1 MSGNAVVYP
10 HEQTKDLTTK
20 HEDRR
25 KLTYVVG
32 SSLAGNTIEQY
43 DFMIYGLAA
52 TLVFPHL
59 FFPNLSPFAG
69 TIVSFLT
76 IAITF
81 FSRPLGAIFFGH
93 FGDKIGRKKTLIIS
107 IVMMGLATFCIG
119 LIPSYAVIGNLAPV
133 LLVLLRLCQGFAIG
147 GEWGGAS
154 TMIAEYAPANRR
166 GFFGTFVQLGNSIGL
181 FLSTAAFA
189 LVASLPDEQL
199 YSWGWRV
206 PFLVSVV
213 LLGLGLFMR
222 SKVDETPVFLEAQK
236 KKAQQPKQAMPLL
249 QLLKTHPR
257 AILTTVALRMT
268 ELVLAYWIAVFFTSY
283 ATTTLGL
290 SRDIPLIAIAIAS
303 VVGTFTFLFFGHLSD
318 RIGRRPLYLAG
329 VSLALIFAFPLFW
342 MIGSGSIPLFIF
354 AIVFSY
360 SIIYGLMYSIQ
371 PAMFT
376 ELFSTEVRYSGVSL
390 GSQLAGVLG
399 GLTPMVCAFL
409 IKWSDG
415 AAWPLSLWLGA
426 MALITLFATLKTK
439 ETLHQDLST
448 DRSE

>member
-1 MSGNAVVYP
+1 MSGNAILYP
-10 HEQTKDLTTK
+10 QEQTAARAASR
-20 HEDRR
+20 EDRR
-25 KLTYVVG
+25 KLTYVIG

-107 IVMMGLATFCIG
+107 IMMMGLATFGIG
-119 LIPSYAVIGNLAPV
+119 LIPSHAVIGNFAPV

-154 TMIAEYAPANRR
+154 TMIAEYAPPHRR

-189 LVASLPDEQL
+189 LIASLPDEQL
-199 YSWGWRV
+199 YAWGWRV
-206 PFLVSVV
+206 PFLVSIV

-222 SKVDETPVFLEAQK
+222 SKVDETPVFLAAQK
-236 KKAQQPKQAMPLL
+236 KKTLQPKQSMPLIR
-249 QLLKTHPR
+249 LLKTHPR
-257 AILTTVALRMT
+257 AILTTVAMRMT
-268 ELVLAYWIAVFFTSY
+268 ELVLSYWIAVFFTSY

-290 SRDIPLIAIAIAS
+290 SRDIPLMAIALAS

-318 RIGRRPLYLAG
+318 SIGRRPLYLAG

-342 MIGSGSIPLFIF
+342 MIGSGSVALFIF

-360 SIIYGLMYSIQ
+360 SVIYGLMYSIQ
-371 PAMFT
+371 PALFT
-376 ELFSTEVRYSGVSL
+376 ELFSTDVRYSGVSL
-390 GSQLAGVLG
+390 GSQLAGVIG
-399 GLTPMVCAFL
+399 GLTPIVCAFL
-409 IKWSDG
+409 IKWSGG
-415 AAWPLSLWLGA
+415 APWPLSLWLGA

-439 ETLHQDLST
+439 ETLHQDLSA

>member
-1 MSGNAVVYP
+1 MSGNALVYP
-10 HEQTKDLTTK
+10 HEQTADRTATSAA
-20 HEDRR
+20 RR

-59 FFPNLSPFAG
+59 FFPNLTPFVG

-107 IVMMGLATFCIG
+107 IVMMGLATFGIG

-133 LLVLLRLCQGFAIG
+133 LLVFLRLCQGFAIG

-154 TMIAEYAPANRR
+154 TMIAEYAPAHRR

-199 YSWGWRV
+199 YAWGWRV
-206 PFLVSVV
+206 PFLVSIV

-222 SKVDETPVFLEAQK
+222 SKVDETPVFIEAQK
-236 KKAQQPKQAMPLL
+236 KKAQQPKQTMPLM
-249 QLLKTHPR
+249 QLLKTHPK
-257 AILTTVALRMT
+257 AILTTVAMRMT
-268 ELVLAYWIAVFFTSY
+268 ELVLSYWIAVFFTSY

-290 SRDIPLIAIAIAS
+290 SRDIPLMAIALAS

-342 MIGSGSIPLFIF
+342 MIGSGSVPLFIF

-371 PAMFT
+371 PALFT

>member
-1 MSGNAVVYP
+1 MSENTISCAQDRTCETNATP
-10 HEQTKDLTTK
+10 ES
-20 HEDRR
+20 RR

-59 FFPNLSPFAG
+59 FFPNLTPFVG

-107 IVMMGLATFCIG
+107 IVMMGVATFGIG
-119 LIPSYAVIGNLAPV
+119 LIPSYEVIGNFAPV
-133 LLVLLRLCQGFAIG
+133 LLVFLRLCQGFAIG

-154 TMIAEYAPANRR
+154 TMIAEYAPAHRR

-189 LVASLPDEQL
+189 LVATLPDEDL
-199 YSWGWRV
+199 YSWGWRI
-206 PFLVSVV
+206 PFLLSIV

-222 SKVDETPVFLEAQK
+222 SKVDETPVFLEEQK
-236 KKAQQPKQAMPLL
+236 KKSQQTKQSIPLIR
-249 QLLKTHPR
+249 LLKTHPR

-268 ELVLAYWIAVFFTSY
+268 ELVLAYWVAVFFTSY

-290 SRDIPLIAIAIAS
+290 SRDIPLLAIALAS
-303 VVGTFTFLFFGHLSD
+303 IVGTFTFLFFGHLSD

-329 VSLALIFAFPLFW
+329 VILALIFAFPLFW
-342 MIGSGSIPLFIF
+342 MIGSGSVPLFIF

-371 PAMFT
+371 PALFT
-376 ELFSTEVRYSGVSL
+376 ELFSTDVRYSGVSL

-399 GLTPMVCAFL
+399 GLTPVVCAFL

-415 AAWPLSLWLGA
+415 AAWPLSLWLVA
-426 MALITLFATLKTK
+426 MGLITLFATLKTK
-439 ETLHQDLST
+439 ETLHDDLST

>member
-1 MSGNAVVYP
+1 MSGNAIAYP
-10 HEQTKDLTTK
+10 QEQTAEPAAAR
-20 HEDRR
+20 EDRR

-59 FFPNLSPFAG
+59 FFPNLSPFVG

-107 IVMMGLATFCIG
+107 IVMMGLATFGIG

-133 LLVLLRLCQGFAIG
+133 LLVFLRLCQGFAIG

-154 TMIAEYAPANRR
+154 TMIAEYAPPHRR

-199 YSWGWRV
+199 YAWGWRV
-206 PFLVSVV
+206 PFLVSIV

-222 SKVDETPVFLEAQK
+222 SKVDETPVFLAAQK
-236 KKAQQPKQAMPLL
+236 KKAQQPKQSMPLMR
-249 QLLKTHPR
+249 LLKTHPR
-257 AILTTVALRMT
+257 AILTTVAMRMT
-268 ELVLAYWIAVFFTSY
+268 ELVLSYWIAVFFTSY

-290 SRDIPLIAIAIAS
+290 SRDIPLMAIALAS

-342 MIGSGSIPLFIF
+342 MIGSGSVPLFIF

-360 SIIYGLMYSIQ
+360 SVIYGLMYSIQ
-371 PAMFT
+371 PALFT